1 MEKKRVYQTHV
12 KTTSTED
19 GEVVR
24 QEIDIY
30 KVVSGKDS
38 FMRVFLEDI
47 SGCLKITRADDFKVL
62 LSLWKRSEW
71 NTGRVVIIR
80 GIKEQI
86 AKEIGQEKTVQV
98 VSNSIARL
106 HKLSILIREDTG
118 IYYLNPDYFF
128 KGYDTEIN
136 KTKEYVFSI
145 KYRVERDDADIS
157 REKKIEEAAKQK
169 EYLLEQL
176 RQIEDMLETS
186 LVEAQPILA

>member
-1 MEKKRVYQTHV
+1 MEKKRAYQSHV
-12 KTTSTED
+12 RTTATED
-19 GEVVR
+19 GEVIR

-30 KVVSGKDS
+30 KIVSGKDS

-80 GIKEQI
+80 SIKDQI
-86 AKEIGQEKTVQV
+86 AKEIGEGKSGQV

-106 HKLSILIREDTG
+106 HKLNILVREDTG

-128 KGYDTEIN
+128 KGYDTEIG
-136 KTKEYVFSI
+136 KTKEYVFSL
-145 KYRVERDDADIS
+145 KYKVERDEEDIS
-157 REKKIEEAAKQK
+157 REEQIKEAARRK
-169 EYLLEQL
+169 EYLLMQL
-176 RQIEDMLETS
+176 KQVEDVLEES
-186 LVEAQPILA
+186 LVEA

>member
-1 MEKKRVYQTHV
+1 MEKKRTYQSHV
-12 KTTSTED
+12 RTTATDD
-19 GEVVR
+19 GEVIR

-30 KVVSGKDS
+30 KIVSGKDS

-80 GIKEQI
+80 SIKDQI
-86 AKEIGQEKTVQV
+86 AKEIGDGKSGQV

-106 HKLSILIREDTG
+106 HKLNILIREDTG

-128 KGYDTEIN
+128 KGYDTEIG
-136 KTKEYVFSI
+136 KTKEYIFSL
-145 KYRVERDDADIS
+145 KYRVERDEQDIS
-157 REKKIEEAAKQK
+157 REKQVEEAAKRK
-169 EYLLEQL
+169 EYLLQQL
-176 RQIEDMLETS
+176 KQVEDVLEAS
-186 LVEAQPILA
+186 LVEA

>member
-1 MEKKRVYQTHV
+1 VEKKRAYQSHV
-12 KTTSTED
+12 RTTATED
-19 GEVVR
+19 GEVIR

-30 KVVSGKDS
+30 KIVSGKDS

-80 GIKEQI
+80 SIKDQI
-86 AKEIGQEKTVQV
+86 AKEIGEGKSGQV

-106 HKLSILIREDTG
+106 HKLNILVREDTG

-128 KGYDTEIN
+128 KGYDTEIG
-136 KTKEYVFSI
+136 KTKEYVFSL
-145 KYRVERDDADIS
+145 KYKVERDEEDIS
-157 REKKIEEAAKQK
+157 REEQIKEAARRK
-169 EYLLEQL
+169 EYLLMQL
-176 RQIEDMLETS
+176 KQVEDVLEES
-186 LVEAQPILA
+186 LVEA